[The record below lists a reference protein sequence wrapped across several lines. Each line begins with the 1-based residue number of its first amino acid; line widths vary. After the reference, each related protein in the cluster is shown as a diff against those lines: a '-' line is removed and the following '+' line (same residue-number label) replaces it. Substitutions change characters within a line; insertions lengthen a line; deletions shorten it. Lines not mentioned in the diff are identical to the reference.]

1 MSLRSTTEG
10 APDAA
15 AGPPAPG
22 SAAPLYF
29 FLAALGHAIAWI
41 LYWALGHAPE
51 SPAIPAWGALVLW
64 YAGREGILAVF
75 SLAAALP
82 LHAAAAELTR
92 EGRRRWALASRLLTA
107 ALSLALAWRWFA
119 AGHLVSA
126 ALAALLALP
135 ALLGP

>member
-1 MSLRSTTEG
+1 MSLRSSPDQ
-10 APDAA
+10 APDPAA
-15 AGPPAPG
+15 PAPAPG

-29 FLAALGHAIAWI
+29 FLAAFGHAIAWI
-41 LYWALGHAPE
+41 LYWALGEAPE

-82 LHAAAAELTR
+82 LHAGIAELAR
-92 EGRRRWALASRLLTA
+92 EGRRLSALASRALIA
-107 ALSLALAWRWFA
+107 ALYLALAWRWYA
-119 AGHLVSA
+119 AGHPISA

>member
-1 MSLRSTTEG
+1 MSLRSSPEQTP
-10 APDAA
+10 A
-15 AGPPAPG
+15 PPAA
-22 SAAPLYF
+22 SDAPLCL
-29 FLAALGHAIAWI
+29 FLAALGHASGWI

-82 LHAAAAELTR
+82 LHAAAAELAR
-92 EGRRRWALASRLLTA
+92 VGRARTALGARLLIA
-107 ALSLALAWRWFA
+107 ALYLALAWRWYA
-119 AGHLVSA
+119 TGHPVSA